1 MNRELTLVMMVSTP
15 VLAISMGI
23 LAKVQASL
31 TENELKAYAKAGGVA
46 EEVFSSVRTVMAFG
60 GQKKEIDRFQDNL
73 TFAKKAGIKRGM
85 ATGIGAG
92 LVWGIIYASYA
103 LAFWYGI
110 SLILAAC
117 DDNNYTS
124 SDLLIVFFSVLIGAM
139 QIGQAA
145 PYMEAFSVARGAAAT
160 IFSIIDRVPPIDSSS
175 VEGSVPDEVV
185 GKISFR
191 DVHFNYPSRPD
202 VKILQGISFDV
213 LPGQTVAL
221 VGTSG
226 CGKSTCIQLL
236 QRFYDPLQG
245 SVAID
250 GNDVKELNLGWLRE
264 QIGMVGQ
271 EPVLFGTTIGENIR
285 YGRDGVSEEE
295 MERAAKAANAHDF
308 IQRLPLKYETLVGER
323 GAQLSG
329 GQKQRVNIARA
340 LAIEPRILLLD
351 EATSALDTQSESVVQ
366 KALDRA
372 RQGRTTI
379 IVAHRLTTIKNADR
393 IIVMKDGVI
402 QVNTFCLLKL
412 INYKLFMRLQEDGTH
427 EKLMAKEGIYYQLVV
442 SQQGGVPDSKTDKYD
457 DDSDFE
463 SDEEES
469 VEKAKSWIPED
480 KEDILEKVSLA
491 GSHPFGRN
499 SIRNARS
506 SVAPSIV
513 SMTEKTEVTL
523 MEIMRMNKQE
533 WPYITVGVIGSAIVG
548 LSTPIYAILFSEV
561 MGVLTPG
568 GSQEEQDAKREE
580 GNFYSLMFL
589 ILGIVVGFAAFAQSF
604 SFSVAGE
611 SLTSR
616 LRGLTFQA
624 ILKQEIGWFDRDTNS
639 VGALCARLSGDAA
652 SVQGATGSRIGVLFQ
667 ALTTMIASIVLSLYF
682 QWKLGL
688 VAMTFVPLLLVA
700 TYFQAKIIMG
710 QSALERDGLQKS
722 AKVAMEAIANIRTV
736 ASLGKE
742 RQFHTIYMDSLRRP
756 HQQAL
761 KKSWVRGAIFGFASS
776 IPMFAYATTMYYG
789 GWLVAHE
796 CLDFTAVFKVS
807 ESLLFG
813 TQMIGQAVAFAPNYN
828 KAKVAANRIFGLLK
842 RVPQIDASSPDGLV
856 LQNVQ
861 GNTEFDKVRF
871 RYPTRKD
878 AQVLQGLSLN
888 VRAGQTVALVGHSG
902 CGKSTCIQLLE
913 RFYDPNSGEVKL
925 DGQDINPVNISSL
938 RSQMGIVSQ
947 EPILF
952 NLTIAKNI
960 AYGDNSRVVPM
971 DEIIEAAR
979 KANIHTFIQSLPNGY
994 ETIVGERGTQ
1004 LSGGQK
1010 QRVAIARALVRNPK
1024 ILLLD
1029 EATSALDSE
1038 SEQVVQMALDA
1049 AREGRTCITIA
1060 HRLSTIQN
1068 ADNIIVI
1075 NQGTIKEQGTHE
1087 ELIRLGGLYF
1097 ELCSVQGIVLKPVI
1111 SEVEEAAL

>member
-329 GQKQRVNIARA
+329 GQKQRIAIARA
-340 LAIEPRILLLD
+340 LVRHPRILLLD

-402 QVNTFCLLKL
+402 QVNSFCL
-412 INYKLFMRLQEDGTH
+412 Y
-427 EKLMAKEGIYYQLVV
+427 
-442 SQQGGVPDSKTDKYD
+442 
-457 DDSDFE
+457 
-463 SDEEES
+463 
-469 VEKAKSWIPED
+469 
-480 KEDILEKVSLA
+480 
-491 GSHPFGRN
+491 
-499 SIRNARS
+499 
-506 SVAPSIV
+506 
-513 SMTEKTEVTL
+513 
-523 MEIMRMNKQE
+523 
-533 WPYITVGVIGSAIVG
+533 
-548 LSTPIYAILFSEV
+548 LS
-561 MGVLTPG
+561 
-568 GSQEEQDAKREE
+568 
-580 GNFYSLMFL
+580 
-589 ILGIVVGFAAFAQSF
+589 
-604 SFSVAGE
+604 
-611 SLTSR
+611 
-616 LRGLTFQA
+616 
-624 ILKQEIGWFDRDTNS
+624 
-639 VGALCARLSGDAA
+639 
-652 SVQGATGSRIGVLFQ
+652 
-667 ALTTMIASIVLSLYF
+667 
-682 QWKLGL
+682 
-688 VAMTFVPLLLVA
+688 
-700 TYFQAKIIMG
+700 
-710 QSALERDGLQKS
+710 
-722 AKVAMEAIANIRTV
+722 
-736 ASLGKE
+736 
-742 RQFHTIYMDSLRRP
+742 
-756 HQQAL
+756 
-761 KKSWVRGAIFGFASS
+761 
-776 IPMFAYATTMYYG
+776 
-789 GWLVAHE
+789 
-796 CLDFTAVFKVS
+796 
-807 ESLLFG
+807 
-813 TQMIGQAVAFAPNYN
+813 
-828 KAKVAANRIFGLLK
+828 
-842 RVPQIDASSPDGLV
+842 
-856 LQNVQ
+856 
-861 GNTEFDKVRF
+861 
-871 RYPTRKD
+871 
-878 AQVLQGLSLN
+878 
-888 VRAGQTVALVGHSG
+888 
-902 CGKSTCIQLLE
+902 
-913 RFYDPNSGEVKL
+913 
-925 DGQDINPVNISSL
+925 
-938 RSQMGIVSQ
+938 
-947 EPILF
+947 
-952 NLTIAKNI
+952 
-960 AYGDNSRVVPM
+960 
-971 DEIIEAAR
+971 
-979 KANIHTFIQSLPNGY
+979 
-994 ETIVGERGTQ
+994 
-1004 LSGGQK
+1004 
-1010 QRVAIARALVRNPK
+1010 
-1024 ILLLD
+1024 
-1029 EATSALDSE
+1029 
-1038 SEQVVQMALDA
+1038 
-1049 AREGRTCITIA
+1049 
-1060 HRLSTIQN
+1060 
-1068 ADNIIVI
+1068 
-1075 NQGTIKEQGTHE
+1075 
-1087 ELIRLGGLYF
+1087 
-1097 ELCSVQGIVLKPVI
+1097 
-1111 SEVEEAAL
+1111 